1 MSFDKNNNKN
11 NNKNT
16 ENNIFTNIWFILI
29 LSLVFLIIG
38 ILGFYIFNEPIW
50 TNSIYNASTIMSIVG
65 ATYAPKTDSG
75 KIFAS
80 IYSLAAGL
88 IYVFIMGYFVLSKI
102 IKNYQKL

>member
-1 MSFDKNNNKN
+1 
-11 NNKNT
+11 
-16 ENNIFTNIWFILI
+16 
-29 LSLVFLIIG
+29 
-38 ILGFYIFNEPIW
+38 
-50 TNSIYNASTIMSIVG
+50 MSIVG

-102 IKNYQKL
+102 IKNYQKLSKTIKMIIKRKWKFLPFQIW